1 MNFGSKIG
9 FTSKTGIGIL
19 LIILPLLLF
28 FLGRSTFLN
37 KLAFSYAISSEL
49 DFWLKAEKQ
58 INSSFIQDEPLALN
72 IGPERDFVV
81 FDTTGKRLYGFG
93 NRFTFSFDQL
103 KNVAD
108 ASLITTEQGM
118 FICFPLRGLTSVG
131 CRGYGLSAVY
141 FTFEDENF
149 YFRSGPSHIIRFLGD
164 VKLSSVLLPDYRYF
178 SMDGLANGFYVKF
191 KNPFQG
197 KEILI
202 LIFVASFLAGIFIFV
217 RHYLIGGFRVI
228 KARIFLQ
235 NLLPWIFVL
244 LNHLIFLFLEYNEI
258 EFYDKYILVFQS
270 FSISYYELFIHLLI
284 FNLYAAGLWMY
295 LCNASCHTKEL
306 RVYFLNLVLLLVVY
320 SGVLYDL
327 FLNYDFIRYL
337 SYYASGKFLFFNYL
351 LIALLINGLLGLIT
365 CWLLMARNFGVLK
378 TVLPLIVLSAVFR
391 YIFKHEVIIWLIPGV
406 VTVLILV
413 FHFLTQYILIVKRS
427 QNLFLVFFMLTLI
440 LSLVIS
446 LLIYTSLQNH
456 EKHRRFL
463 LLTRLE
469 SIETGDP
476 ILQNSFMEIAGK
488 IVNDTAIINSYNKGL
503 NNIGDSLLRNKY
515 FSGIWKQFSLSLTYC
530 TQKDKI
536 RINPSLAEYN
546 CFEYF
551 AGTSGLK
558 AEEFNKSFIF
568 TPVEQGNNIKG
579 YLGYIRLT
587 SGENKGQIAGIF
599 LEFSYANFSPSFCF
613 ADVFYNKGIWNASET
628 IGYSFARYSGGK
640 LISHSGSAWFPDR
653 LNYLGAFDKTM
664 DEFTFNQTQYTY
676 LSNKENKT
684 TLIIARSENN
694 LVKFIGISSAISF
707 LAIILGLFYY
717 LFTHFTVIQIRNL
730 LVLLRVRLQLGIL
743 GIVFMV
749 VFVMSLILNDFYVA
763 SLVQWTQR
771 DIRDKVHSLSLEIDS
786 RLERS
791 DQVLLDKNLLFQW
804 FLKLSNIYFLDIIY
818 YNTDGVM
825 QISTVP
831 QVEDSRYFNGHLHY
845 NAYKKIILEGLPYY
859 LQEEKL
865 GSFSYYAVYFPVKN
879 NNKIYG
885 VASIPVVAGKPE
897 LDNEYRF
904 YSSMMAGLILF
915 MLLISLGFAFL
926 LSGLVVKPL
935 KRLSEN
941 ISRLKIGMRNE
952 KIEIR
957 RQDEIGELSQ
967 MYNNLVDQ
975 LESAILELR
984 RKEREL
990 AWKDVARQ
998 IAHEIK
1004 NPLTPIKLQIQ
1015 FLQSSFNPNDEQWKE
1030 RFSSFSATLL
1040 EKIEELTR
1048 LANTFSEIAVW
1059 PASHPERTDFI
1070 ALIRNNVN
1078 LSLTGFGG
1086 EIVLELP
1093 EEPVWVN
1100 VDKYQMGRVID
1111 NLVKNARQAIPD
1123 ESKGIIALKLKV
1135 EGDEVVLYVQDNG
1148 TGIAPDQKPQIF
1160 MPNFTT
1166 KSFGMGLGLFISR
1179 NIVLSHGGE
1188 IEFSS
1193 ETGKGTTFIVRLPY
1207 KRS

>member
-1 MNFGSKIG
+1 MSFRSKIRYN
-9 FTSKTGIGIL
+9 SKTGIGIV
-19 LIILPLLLF
+19 LIFLPLLLF
-28 FLGRSTFLN
+28 FLWRSSALN
-37 KLAFSYAISSEL
+37 RLALSSAISSEL
-49 DFWLKAEKQ
+49 DFWRKTEKQ
-58 INSSFIQDEPLALN
+58 INSTFFNVRPLSLN
-72 IGPERDFVV
+72 IGHERDLVV
-81 FDTTGKRLYGFG
+81 FDTSGKRIFGFG
-93 NRFTFSFDQL
+93 NRYSFSFDKL
-103 KNVAD
+103 KNVISAT
-108 ASLITTEQGM
+108 LVTTEQGM
-118 FICFPLRGLTSVG
+118 FLCYPLRGIVPVG
-131 CRGYGLSAVY
+131 FKGYGLSVVY
-141 FTFEDENF
+141 YAYSDENF
-149 YFRSGPSHIIRFLGD
+149 YFKSGPSRIIRFLGD
-164 VKLSSVLLPDYRYF
+164 VKLSAVPMPEYRYF
-178 SMDGLANGFYVKF
+178 SMHDLANGFYVKF

-202 LIFVASFLAGIFIFV
+202 LIFVTSFLVGIFILV
-217 RHYLIGGFRVI
+217 KLYLIGTLREV
-228 KARIFLQ
+228 KAKIFLR
-235 NLLPWIFVL
+235 NLLPWGFIIV
-244 LNHLIFLFLEYNEI
+244 NHLIFLFLEYNEV
-258 EFYDKYILVFQS
+258 EFYDKYILIFQN

-284 FNLYAAGLWMY
+284 LNLYTAGLWMY
-295 LCNASCHTKEL
+295 LRKASCRANEL
-306 RVYFLNLVLLLVVY
+306 SLYFLNLVLLLVVY
-320 SGVLYDL
+320 SGVLYAL
-327 FLNYDFIRYL
+327 ILNYDFIRYL
-337 SYYASGKFLFFNYL
+337 SYYASGKFVFFNYL
-351 LIALLINGLLGLIT
+351 LVALLISGLHGLIT
-365 CWLLMARNFGVLK
+365 CWLLMTQNFRILK
-378 TVLPLIVLSAVFR
+378 SIIPLIILSVFFR
-391 YIFKHEVIIWLIPGV
+391 YIFKQEFITWLIPGV
-406 VTVLILV
+406 TILILL
-413 FHFLTQYILIVKRS
+413 FHLLRLYILSVKRS

-446 LLIYTSLQNH
+446 LLIYNSLQNH

-488 IVNDTAIINSYNKGL
+488 IVNDTKIIDAYNKGL
-503 NNIGDSLLRNKY
+503 NNIGDSLLSNKY

-530 TQKDKI
+530 THRDKI

-558 AEEFNKSFIF
+558 TEEFNKPFIF

-587 SGENKGQIAGIF
+587 NGENKDQLSGVFI
-599 LEFSYANFSPSFCF
+599 EFSYANFSPSFCF

-628 IGYSFARYSGGK
+628 IGYSFARYSDGK
-640 LISHSGSAWFPDR
+640 LISHSGAAWFPDR

-664 DEFTFNQTQYTY
+664 DEFAFNQTQYTY
-676 LSNKENKT
+676 LSNIENKT

-707 LAIILGLFYY
+707 LAIIFGLFYY
-717 LFTHFTVIQIRNL
+717 LFTHYTVIQIQNL
-730 LVLLRVRLQLGIL
+730 LMLLRVRLQLGIL

-749 VFVMSLILNDFYVA
+749 LFVMSLILNDFYVA

-791 DQVLLDKNLLFQW
+791 DQVMVDKNLLFQW

-818 YNTDGVM
+818 YNSDGVM
-825 QISTVP
+825 LISTVP
-831 QVEDSRYFNGHLHY
+831 QVEDSRFFNGHLHY

-865 GSFSYYAVYFPVKN
+865 GSFSYYAVYFPVKTN
-879 NNKIYG
+879 SKIYG
-885 VASIPVVAGKPE
+885 VASIPVVSGKPE

-915 MLLISLGFAFL
+915 MLLISLGSAFL

-967 MYNNLVDQ
+967 MYNNLVDE
-975 LESAILELR
+975 LDSAILELR

-1030 RFSSFSATLL
+1030 RFTAFSATLL

-1059 PASHPERTDFI
+1059 PASHPETTDFT
-1070 ALIRNNVN
+1070 ALIRSNVN

-1086 EIVLELP
+1086 KIDFELP

-1111 NLVKNARQAIPD
+1111 NLVKNARQAISD
-1123 ESKGIIALKLKV
+1123 ESRGIITLKLKV
-1135 EGDEVVLYVQDNG
+1135 EGDEIILSVQDNG
-1148 TGIAPDQKPQIF
+1148 TGITPEQKSQIF

-1188 IEFSS
+1188 IEFIS
-1193 ETGKGTTFIVRLPY
+1193 EPGQGTTFTVRLPY

>member
-1 MNFGSKIG
+1 MNFGSKISYN
-9 FTSKTGIGIL
+9 SKTGIGIV

-28 FLGRSTFLN
+28 FLWRSPSLN
-37 KLAFSYAISSEL
+37 KFALSYAISSEY
-49 DFWLKAEKQ
+49 DFWRKTEKQ
-58 INSSFIQDEPLALN
+58 INTSFFQGGPLSLN
-72 IGPERDFVV
+72 IGHERDFVV
-81 FDTTGKRLYGFG
+81 FDTNGKRLFGFG
-93 NRFTFSFDQL
+93 NRFSFSFDKL
-103 KNVAD
+103 KIVTG

-118 FICFPLRGLTSVG
+118 FLCYPLRGLASG
-131 CRGYGLSAVY
+131 GFRGYGLSAVY
-141 FTFEDENF
+141 YTYSDENF
-149 YFRSGPSHIIRFLGD
+149 YFKSGPSHIIRFLGD
-164 VKLSSVLLPDYRYF
+164 VKLSSVPMPEYRYF
-178 SMDGLANGFYVKF
+178 SMQNLANGFYVKF

-202 LIFVASFLAGIFIFV
+202 LIFVTSFLAGIFILV
-217 RHYLIGGFRVI
+217 KLYLMSFLRII
-228 KARIFLQ
+228 NARIFLR
-235 NLLPWIFVL
+235 NLLPWAFVII
-244 LNHLIFLFLEYNEI
+244 NHLIFLFLEYNEI
-258 EFYDKYILVFQS
+258 EFYDKYILIFQN

-284 FNLYAAGLWMY
+284 FNLYTAGLWMY
-295 LCNASCHTKEL
+295 LRKASFQSKEL
-306 RVYFLNLVLLLVVY
+306 RIYFLNLVLLLVVY

-327 FLNYDFIRYL
+327 ILNYDFIRYL
-337 SYYASGKFLFFNYL
+337 SYYASGKFVFFNYL
-351 LIALLINGLLGLIT
+351 LVALLINGLLGLIT
-365 CWLLMARNFGVLK
+365 CWLLVAQNFGILK
-378 TVLPLIVLSAVFR
+378 TILPLIVLSALFR
-391 YIFKHEVIIWLIPGV
+391 YIFKQEVITWLIPGV
-406 VTVLILV
+406 TILIIL
-413 FHFLTQYILIVKRS
+413 FHFITQYILTVKHNP
-427 QNLFLVFFMLTLI
+427 NLFLVFFMLTLI

-446 LLIYTSLQNH
+446 FLIYTSLQSH

-469 SIETGDP
+469 SIEAGDP
-476 ILQNSFMEIAGK
+476 ILQNSFVEIAQK
-488 IVNDTAIINSYNKGL
+488 IVNDTTIINSYYKGL
-503 NNIGDSLLRNKY
+503 NSIGDSLLSNKY

-530 TQKDKI
+530 THKDKI

-558 AEEFNKSFIF
+558 SEEFNKPFIF

-579 YLGYIRLT
+579 YLGYIRLA
-587 SGENKGQIAGIF
+587 SVENNGQLAGIF
-599 LEFSYANFSPSFCF
+599 IEFSYANFSPSFCF

-628 IGYSFARYSGGK
+628 MGYSFARYSDGK

-664 DEFTFNQTQYTY
+664 DEFAFNQTQYTY

-717 LFTHFTVIQIRNL
+717 LFTHYTVLQIRKL
-730 LVLLRVRLQLGIL
+730 LMLLRVRLQLGIL

-749 VFVMSLILNDFYVA
+749 LFVMSLILNDFYVA

-818 YNTDGVM
+818 YNADGVM

-845 NAYKKIILEGLPYY
+845 NAYKKIVLEGLPYY

-865 GSFSYYAVYFPVKN
+865 GSFSYYAVYFPVKTN
-879 NNKIYG
+879 SKIYG

-967 MYNNLVDQ
+967 MYNNLVDE

-1030 RFSSFSATLL
+1030 RFAAFSATLL

-1059 PASHPERTDFI
+1059 PASHPERTDI
-1070 ALIRNNVN
+1070 TALIRNNVN

-1086 EIVLELP
+1086 KIVFELP

-1100 VDKYQMGRVID
+1100 VDKHQMGRVID

-1123 ESKGIIALKLKV
+1123 ESKGIITLKLKV
-1135 EGDEVVLYVQDNG
+1135 EGEEIILSVQDNG
-1148 TGIAPDQKPQIF
+1148 AGIAPEQKSQIF

-1188 IEFSS
+1188 IEFTS
-1193 ETGKGTTFIVRLPY
+1193 EPGHGTTFIVRLPY